1 MHILFLCPSLHLI
14 KEMYYFQVQQV
25 WLSSLS
31 TEELRSCFPFRCKS
45 VFFINLSKF
54 KYLNFRSRILCW
66 LLLPPIPAD
75 NLQSWPWLPPPP
87 HAAAKEGKTKEK
99 EEVVQYFLSQTKK
112 YQRMKRMYQRMRI
125 VMNFLII
132 PYHVRFFYE

>member
-1 MHILFLCPSLHLI
+1 
-14 KEMYYFQVQQV
+14 MYYFQVQQV

-54 KYLNFRSRILCW
+54 KYLNFRSRILCR

-75 NLQSWPWLPPPP
+75 NLQSWPWLPAPP

-99 EEVVQYFLSQTKK
+99 EEVVQYFLSQTKRLPK
-112 YQRMKRMYQRMRI
+112 NEAHVPK
-125 VMNFLII
+125 NANSHEFLNNSLSCE
-132 PYHVRFFYE
+132 VLL